1 MVVANDVTKE
11 GAGFD
16 VDTNIVT
23 IIKGGDTR
31 KDYPIMTKRETA
43 KVIVDEMISLK

>member
-1 MVVANDVTKE
+1 MYSEE

-23 IIKGGDTR
+23 YLNKEEQQ
-31 KDYPIMTKRETA
+31 KDLPLATKRQIAEQIFTA
-43 KVIVDEMISLK
+43 GYS